1 MNLPLRNNYLGCPCQ
16 EQGLGAVTKA
26 QVEAFFIGPTKYVR
40 NSKQTNIY
48 PAPGQA
54 AVKVIGANDNMGQ
67 VVGVNQAGTWG
78 KLDSGFWIFL
88 EDSMYT
94 VNLSTPPP
102 NSLLDAVGRE
112 VENLALYSFKKL
124 LPVLIGVGVVLVA
137 VNLAGKYVQ
146 TKAATA

>member
-26 QVEAFFIGPTKYVR
+26 QVETFFIGPNKYVR
-40 NSKQTNIY
+40 NSRGTNIY

-54 AVKVIGANDNMGQ
+54 PVKVISANDNMGQ

-78 KLDSGFWIFL
+78 KLDSGLWIYF
-88 EDSMYT
+88 EDTMYT

-102 NSLLDAVGRE
+102 NSLVDAVGRE
-112 VENLALYSFKKL
+112 VENLAVFSLSKIMPL
-124 LPVLIGVGVVLVA
+124 LIGAGVILVGVH
-137 VNLAGKYVQ
+137 LASVYVKTQ
-146 TKAATA
+146 PK